1 MKKIKNFFFIL
12 LIFFSF
18 SLKSFADKEGRE
30 DTSFLKVENSN
41 FKKGNDALK
50 QALKFRNKNKIK
62 KSNERVEK
70 ALEYFILAN
79 KDTPNNTEILNLLGF
94 SYYLVGDNIM
104 SEIYYQEGLNIDT
117 KNNSLNQ
124 RLGELY
130 FVTKRINKAKE
141 ILKVLEKCN
150 CKEYSE
156 LKEIV
161 AQRKKP
167 RY

>member
-18 SLKSFADKEGRE
+18 SLKSFGDKEGRE

-94 SYYLVGDNIM
+94 ALQYCHKTSILDYY
-104 SEIYYQEGLNIDT
+104 S
-117 KNNSLNQ
+117 
-124 RLGELY
+124 
-130 FVTKRINKAKE
+130 AK
-141 ILKVLEKCN
+141 
-150 CKEYSE
+150 
-156 LKEIV
+156 
-161 AQRKKP
+161 
-167 RY
+167 